1 MPQAPAESGTAEFR
15 RAHRISDGASFK
27 SSPLRLRPRTCAHT
41 ISPIS
46 GRSKPRALAPVPWG
60 FYIGR
65 AQVDPDGLG
74 VSESPG
80 AEWAALLN
88 PPSDFR
94 SPRLPRPPPG
104 VDSMQR
110 SSEPC
115 EMEKTPPVTG
125 KRRGGSRKACNE
137 CKQQKLRCDI
147 VQTPAAACSRCRRL
161 GIDCKVEQSFKR
173 ISKRRRNAEME
184 KEIADLRSRLSH
196 PNQEQTGES
205 HIGDDLSQCSE
216 EVFARRDSATI
227 ERSRPVSVPVE
238 PHPAMATP
246 LTMQRD
252 GSIPSQEENHW
263 RLEDVSLS
271 RARVSRLFE
280 QYFTFYHPFLPLL
293 NPPKPAEVYLNRC
306 PLLAWTII
314 CVASR
319 RSPSEPGLLSALS
332 GPFSRLLWSTITNV
346 PQDYRVVKALCV
358 LCTWPLPTTSQRTD
372 ATFMLSGLMMQ
383 IAMQL
388 GLHRPVQAEEFTTF
402 RMEVQGEA
410 LKDRLHTWVICNIV
424 AQNVATGYGQ
434 PPSTIYDWAL
444 EPASL
449 KDADYRLPDD
459 LAIRLRIEKFCD
471 RVTKAL
477 YSSKPEPAEF
487 ISAEKLV
494 VVQILESEL
503 REMEVEFGREISA
516 INMIHLRAAEL
527 HFRYFV
533 FLGSSARSDDLTKLF
548 IATTSFLGRVL
559 DLETS
564 PGELIGHSTNY
575 ILQMIVSAAFAL
587 MKLLK
592 SSFSRHIDFNHGK
605 LLFNGAIS
613 AIRRISVMDH
623 DRPIR
628 LADILAQMWN
638 ATGLEP
644 AEEDTLQLKVRC
656 RMSMSHVYDTV
667 WRWRQRFRPMKS
679 IEELQGEFYSR
690 LLQLFD
696 FIAHSYSLVAASA
709 NQDLSGTVGPLTRQ
723 QQESSLEDPSLML
736 PAQFDEGGAFFSE
749 AGFSEVFDSLNWVFE
764 GIPDSFVAPP
774 VL

>member
-1 MPQAPAESGTAEFR
+1 MDLGYR
-15 RAHRISDGASFK
+15 NI
-27 SSPLRLRPRTCAHT
+27 
-41 ISPIS
+41 
-46 GRSKPRALAPVPWG
+46 LAP
-60 FYIGR
+60 
-65 AQVDPDGLG
+65 DGPHY
-74 VSESPG
+74 SI
-80 AEWAALLN
+80 

-94 SPRLPRPPPG
+94 SPTVPRPPP
-104 VDSMQR
+104 VIDFMQR
-110 SSEPC
+110 SSESC
-115 EMEKTPPVTG
+115 TMEKTPPVTG

-184 KEIADLRSRLSH
+184 KEIADLRRRLG
-196 PNQEQTGES
+196 PNSDQEQGLEHHES
-205 HIGDDLSQCSE
+205 HGGDEMSHSSE
-216 EVFARRDSATI
+216 DVFARRDSAAI
-227 ERSRPVSVPVE
+227 DRSRPVSVPVE
-238 PHPAMATP
+238 TNPSIATP
-246 LTMQRD
+246 LTIKRD
-252 GSIPSQEENHW
+252 GSIVSQDEGQW
-263 RLEDVSLS
+263 RLEDICLS
-271 RARVSRLFE
+271 RARVIRLFE
-280 QYFTFYHPFLPLL
+280 QYFTYYHPFLPLL
-293 NPPKPAEVYLNRC
+293 NPPKPPEVYFNRC

-319 RSPSEPGLLSALS
+319 RSQYEPGLLSALS
-332 GPFSRLLWSTITNV
+332 GPFSRLLWSTITSV

-388 GLHRPVQAEEFTTF
+388 GLHRPVQSEEFTTF

-434 PPSTIYDWAL
+434 PPSTMYDWAL

-449 KDADYRLPDD
+449 RDADYRLPDD

-487 ISAEKLV
+487 ISTEKLL
-494 VVQILESEL
+494 VVQVLENEL
-503 REMEVEFGREISA
+503 RDMDLEFDGKLS
-516 INMIHLRAAEL
+516 AEL
-527 HFRYFV
+527 HFRYFM
-533 FLGSSARSDDLTKLF
+533 FLGPNARNDDLIKLF
-548 IATTSFLGRVL
+548 LATTSFLGRVL

-592 SSFSRHIDFNHGK
+592 SSFGRNLDFNHGK

-638 ATGLEP
+638 ATSLEP
-644 AEEDTLQLKVRC
+644 AEEDALQLKVRC

-667 WRWRQRFRPMKS
+667 WRWRQRFRPVKS
-679 IEELQGEFYSR
+679 MEEMQGPAGHF
-690 LLQLFD
+690 
-696 FIAHSYSLVAASA
+696 
-709 NQDLSGTVGPLTRQ
+709 TRPQ
-723 QQESSLEDPSLML
+723 QNSSLEDASLMM
-736 PAQFDEGGAFFSE
+736 PAQFDEGGAFFGES
-749 AGFSEVFDSLNWVFE
+749 GFSEVFDSLNWVFD

>member
-1 MPQAPAESGTAEFR
+1 MDLEYRNLVAPNGL
-15 RAHRISDGASFK
+15 
-27 SSPLRLRPRTCAHT
+27 PL
-41 ISPIS
+41 I
-46 GRSKPRALAPVPWG
+46 
-60 FYIGR
+60 
-65 AQVDPDGLG
+65 
-74 VSESPG
+74 
-80 AEWAALLN
+80 

-104 VDSMQR
+104 LEFMQR
-110 SSEPC
+110 SPESG

-184 KEIADLRSRLSH
+184 KEIADLRRRLASSADPDQLAEPH
-196 PNQEQTGES
+196 T
-205 HIGDDLSQCSE
+205 GDDLSQCSE
-216 EVFARRDSATI
+216 EAFGRRDSTGI
-227 ERSRPVSVPVE
+227 DRSRPVSVPAE
-238 PHPAMATP
+238 THPSIATP
-246 LTMQRD
+246 LTMKRD
-252 GSIPSQEENHW
+252 GSILSQEDNTPW
-263 RLEDVSLS
+263 RLEDVALS
-271 RARVSRLFE
+271 RARVARLFE
-280 QYFTFYHPFLPLL
+280 QYFNYYHPFLPLL
-293 NPPKPAEVYLNRC
+293 NLPKPPEVYLSRC

-319 RSPSEPGLLSALS
+319 RSPSDPGLLAALS
-332 GPFSRLLWSTITNV
+332 GPFSRLLWSTITGV

-402 RMEVQGEA
+402 RIEAQGEA

-449 KDADYRLPDD
+449 KDADYHLPDD
-459 LAIRLRIEKFCD
+459 LVIRLRVEKFCD

-477 YSSKPEPAEF
+477 YSNKPEPNEF
-487 ISAEKLV
+487 ISVEKLV
-494 VVQILESEL
+494 IVQILESEL
-503 REMEVEFGREISA
+503 REMEVEFGRDISA

-527 HFRYFV
+527 HLRYFV
-533 FLGSSARSDDLTKLF
+533 FLSSNARSDDLTKLF

-638 ATGLEP
+638 ATGPEP
-644 AEEDTLQLKVRC
+644 AEGDGLQLKVRC

-667 WRWRQRFRPMKS
+667 WRWRQRFRPVKS
-679 IEELQGEFYSR
+679 IEEIQAAAAAANPD
-690 LLQLFD
+690 LL
-696 FIAHSYSLVAASA
+696 STSGSLARP
-709 NQDLSGTVGPLTRQ
+709 QDNST
-723 QQESSLEDPSLML
+723 LEDSALML
-736 PAQFDEGGAFFSE
+736 PTQFDESGAFFNE

>member
-1 MPQAPAESGTAEFR
+1 MDLEYR
-15 RAHRISDGASFK
+15 N
-27 SSPLRLRPRTCAHT
+27 L
-41 ISPIS
+41 
-46 GRSKPRALAPVPWG
+46 LAPNGPHL
-60 FYIGR
+60 IP
-65 AQVDPDGLG
+65 Q
-74 VSESPG
+74 
-80 AEWAALLN
+80 
-88 PPSDFR
+88 SDFR
-94 SPRLPRPPPG
+94 SPQLPRPHPG
-104 VDSMQR
+104 VDFMQR
-110 SSEPC
+110 SPDSV

-137 CKQQKLRCDI
+137 CKQQKVAHLA
-147 VQTPAAACSRCRRL
+147 TPAAMMLMHAPVMHSFAVTLYKPRL
-161 GIDCKVEQSFKR
+161 RHVRVVVGWASTRTKR
-173 ISKRRRNAEME
+173 LPRRNAEME
-184 KEIADLRSRLSH
+184 KEIADLRRRLDTNPESDQKIENHTSDELSH
-196 PNQEQTGES
+196 
-205 HIGDDLSQCSE
+205 CSE
-216 EVFARRDSATI
+216 EVFARRESAATD
-227 ERSRPVSVPVE
+227 RLRPVSVPVE
-238 PHPAMATP
+238 QHHSMATP
-246 LTMQRD
+246 LTMKRS
-252 GSIPSQEENHW
+252 GSIISEEDNTPW
-263 RLEDVSLS
+263 KLEDVALS
-271 RARVSRLFE
+271 RARVARLYD
-280 QYFTFYHPFLPLL
+280 QYFNYYHPFLPLL
-293 NPPKPAEVYLNRC
+293 NLPKPPEVYLHRC

-319 RSPSEPGLLSALS
+319 RSPSEPGLLSAIS
-332 GPFSRLLWSTITNV
+332 GPFSRLLWSTITGV

-410 LKDRLHTWVICNIV
+410 LKDRIHTWVICNIV

-444 EPASL
+444 EPPSL
-449 KDADYRLPDD
+449 RDADYHLPED

-477 YSSKPEPAEF
+477 YSSKPEPIEF

-494 VVQILESEL
+494 IVQILETEL
-503 REMEVEFGREISA
+503 REMEVELGRDISGENPLSILISSSLTPSQA

-592 SSFSRHIDFNHGK
+592 SSFSRNIDFNHGK

-638 ATGLEP
+638 ANE
-644 AEEDTLQLKVRC
+644 AEVIENDGLQLKVRC

-667 WRWRQRFRPMKS
+667 WRWRQRFRPAKS
-679 IEELQGEFYSR
+679 IEEMQ
-690 LLQLFD
+690 
-696 FIAHSYSLVAASA
+696 AAAAVA
-709 NQDLSGTVGPLTRQ
+709 NQDISTAAGPLGRQ
-723 QQESSLEDPSLML
+723 HDSSIEDSSLMM

-749 AGFSEVFDSLNWVFE
+749 AGFSEVFDSLNWVFD

>member
-1 MPQAPAESGTAEFR
+1 
-15 RAHRISDGASFK
+15 
-27 SSPLRLRPRTCAHT
+27 
-41 ISPIS
+41 
-46 GRSKPRALAPVPWG
+46 
-60 FYIGR
+60 
-65 AQVDPDGLG
+65 
-74 VSESPG
+74 
-80 AEWAALLN
+80 
-88 PPSDFR
+88 
-94 SPRLPRPPPG
+94 
-104 VDSMQR
+104 
-110 SSEPC
+110 
-115 EMEKTPPVTG
+115 
-125 KRRGGSRKACNE
+125 
-137 CKQQKLRCDI
+137 
-147 VQTPAAACSRCRRL
+147 
-161 GIDCKVEQSFKR
+161 
-173 ISKRRRNAEME
+173 ME
-184 KEIADLRSRLSH
+184 KEIADLRRKLASN
-196 PNQEQTGES
+196 PMDQEQSTDT
-205 HIGDDLSQCSE
+205 HAGDDLSQCSE
-216 EVFARRDSATI
+216 EVFSRRASATVD
-227 ERSRPVSVPVE
+227 RPRPISVPAE
-238 PHPAMATP
+238 QHPSMATP

-252 GSIPSQEENHW
+252 GSILSQDENTPW
-263 RLEDVSLS
+263 RLEDISLS
-271 RARVSRLFE
+271 RARVSRLYE
-280 QYFTFYHPFLPLL
+280 QYFNYYHPFLPLL
-293 NPPKPAEVYLNRC
+293 NPPKPPEIYLNRC

-319 RSPSEPGLLSALS
+319 RSPTEPGLLGALS
-332 GPFSRLLWSTITNV
+332 GPFSRLLWSTITSV

-449 KDADYRLPDD
+449 KDADYRLPND
-459 LAIRLRIEKFCD
+459 LTIRLRIEKFCD

-477 YSSKPEPAEF
+477 YSSKPEPGEF

-494 VVQILESEL
+494 IVQILESEL

-533 FLGSSARSDDLTKLF
+533 FLGSSPRSDDLTKLF
-548 IATTSFLGRVL
+548 VATTSFLGRVL

-592 SSFSRHIDFNHGK
+592 SSFNRHIDFNHGK

-638 ATGLEP
+638 ASGP
-644 AEEDTLQLKVRC
+644 DPPEEDVLQLKVRC

-679 IEELQGEFYSR
+679 IEEIQ
-690 LLQLFD
+690 
-696 FIAHSYSLVAASA
+696 AAAAIA
-709 NQDLSGTVGPLTRQ
+709 NQDISSTAGPSARPQDQSLDD
-723 QQESSLEDPSLML
+723 SSLIL
-736 PAQFDEGGAFFSE
+736 PAQFDESGAFFSE
-749 AGFSEVFDSLNWVFE
+749 AGFSEVFDSLNWVFD

>member
-1 MPQAPAESGTAEFR
+1 MDLEYR
-15 RAHRISDGASFK
+15 N
-27 SSPLRLRPRTCAHT
+27 L
-41 ISPIS
+41 
-46 GRSKPRALAPVPWG
+46 LAPNG
-60 FYIGR
+60 
-65 AQVDPDGLG
+65 
-74 VSESPG
+74 
-80 AEWAALLN
+80 
-88 PPSDFR
+88 PPLFSSDFR
-94 SPRLPRPPPG
+94 SPRLPRPAAG
-104 VDSMQR
+104 EFLQR
-110 SSEPC
+110 SPESG

-184 KEIADLRSRLSH
+184 KEIADLRRKLSTN
-196 PNQEQTGES
+196 PMDQEQSTDT
-205 HIGDDLSQCSE
+205 HAGDNLSQCSE
-216 EVFARRDSATI
+216 EVFSRRESSTVD
-227 ERSRPVSVPVE
+227 RPRPVSVPAE
-238 PHPAMATP
+238 QHPSMATP

-252 GSIPSQEENHW
+252 PSILSQDENTPW
-263 RLEDVSLS
+263 RLEDISLS
-271 RARVSRLFE
+271 RARVSRLYE
-280 QYFTFYHPFLPLL
+280 QYFNYYHPFLPLL
-293 NPPKPAEVYLNRC
+293 NPPKPPEIYLNRC

-319 RSPSEPGLLSALS
+319 RSPTEPGLLGALS
-332 GPFSRLLWSTITNV
+332 GPFSRLLWSTITSV

-449 KDADYRLPDD
+449 KDADYRLPTD
-459 LAIRLRIEKFCD
+459 LTIRLRIEKFCD

-477 YSSKPEPAEF
+477 YSSKPEPGEF

-494 VVQILESEL
+494 IVQILESEL
-503 REMEVEFGREISA
+503 REMEVEFGRDISA

-533 FLGSSARSDDLTKLF
+533 FLGSSPRSDDLTKLF
-548 IATTSFLGRVL
+548 VATTSFLGRVL

-592 SSFSRHIDFNHGK
+592 SSFNRHIDFNHGK

-638 ATGLEP
+638 ASGPETP
-644 AEEDTLQLKVRC
+644 EEDVLQLKVRC

-679 IEELQGEFYSR
+679 IEEMQ
-690 LLQLFD
+690 
-696 FIAHSYSLVAASA
+696 AAAAIA
-709 NQDLSGTVGPLTRQ
+709 NQDISSASGPSARPQDQSLDD
-723 QQESSLEDPSLML
+723 SSLIL
-736 PAQFDEGGAFFSE
+736 PAQFDESGAFFSE
-749 AGFSEVFDSLNWVFE
+749 AGFSEVFDSLNWVFD

>member
-1 MPQAPAESGTAEFR
+1 
-15 RAHRISDGASFK
+15 
-27 SSPLRLRPRTCAHT
+27 
-41 ISPIS
+41 
-46 GRSKPRALAPVPWG
+46 
-60 FYIGR
+60 
-65 AQVDPDGLG
+65 
-74 VSESPG
+74 
-80 AEWAALLN
+80 
-88 PPSDFR
+88 
-94 SPRLPRPPPG
+94 
-104 VDSMQR
+104 
-110 SSEPC
+110 
-115 EMEKTPPVTG
+115 MEKAPPVTG

-137 CKQQKLRCDI
+137 CKQQK
-147 VQTPAAACSRCRRL
+147 
-161 GIDCKVEQSFKR
+161 SFKR

-184 KEIADLRSRLSH
+184 KEIADLRRRLG
-196 PNQEQTGES
+196 PNSDHEQGVEPHES
-205 HIGDDLSQCSE
+205 HGGDEMSHCSE
-216 EVFARRDSATI
+216 DVFARRDSAAI
-227 ERSRPVSVPVE
+227 DQSRPVSVPVE
-238 PHPAMATP
+238 SHSSIATP
-246 LTMQRD
+246 LTMKRD
-252 GSIPSQEENHW
+252 GSIISQDEGQW
-263 RLEDVSLS
+263 RLEDICLS
-271 RARVSRLFE
+271 RARVLRLYE
-280 QYFTFYHPFLPLL
+280 QYFTYYHPFLPLL
-293 NPPKPAEVYLNRC
+293 NPPKPPEVYLNRC
-306 PLLAWTII
+306 PLLAWTMI
-314 CVASR
+314 CVACR
-319 RSPSEPGLLSALS
+319 RSQYEPGLLSALS
-332 GPFSRLLWSTITNV
+332 GPFSRLLWSTITSV

-449 KDADYRLPDD
+449 RDADYRLPDD

-477 YSSKPEPAEF
+477 YSSKPEPVEF
-487 ISAEKLV
+487 ISADKLV
-494 VVQILESEL
+494 VVQVLESEL
-503 REMEVEFGREISA
+503 RDMDVEFDGKISA
-516 INMIHLRAAEL
+516 INTIHLRAAEL
-527 HFRYFV
+527 HFRYFM
-533 FLGSSARSDDLTKLF
+533 FLGSTVRSDDLIKLF
-548 IATTSFLGRVL
+548 LATTSFLGRVL

-592 SSFSRHIDFNHGK
+592 SSFSRHLDFNHGK

-638 ATGLEP
+638 ATSLEP
-644 AEEDTLQLKVRC
+644 AEEDALQLKVRC

-667 WRWRQRFRPMKS
+667 WRWRQRFRPVKS
-679 IEELQGEFYSR
+679 LEEMQAAA
-690 LLQLFD
+690 
-696 FIAHSYSLVAASA
+696 IAA
-709 NQDLSGTVGPLTRQ
+709 NQDILGPAGHMTRQ
-723 QQESSLEDPSLML
+723 QDSSLEDQSLMM

-749 AGFSEVFDSLNWVFE
+749 SGFSEVFDSLNWVFD

>member
-1 MPQAPAESGTAEFR
+1 MDLEYR
-15 RAHRISDGASFK
+15 N
-27 SSPLRLRPRTCAHT
+27 L
-41 ISPIS
+41 
-46 GRSKPRALAPVPWG
+46 LAPNG
-60 FYIGR
+60 
-65 AQVDPDGLG
+65 
-74 VSESPG
+74 
-80 AEWAALLN
+80 
-88 PPSDFR
+88 PPLFSSDFR
-94 SPRLPRPPPG
+94 SPRLSRPAAG
-104 VDSMQR
+104 EFLQR
-110 SSEPC
+110 SPESG
-115 EMEKTPPVTG
+115 EMKTPPVTG

-184 KEIADLRSRLSH
+184 KEIADLRRKLASN
-196 PNQEQTGES
+196 PMDQEQSTDT
-205 HIGDDLSQCSE
+205 HAGDDLSQCSE
-216 EVFARRDSATI
+216 EVFSRRASATVD
-227 ERSRPVSVPVE
+227 RPRPISVPAE
-238 PHPAMATP
+238 QHPSMATP

-252 GSIPSQEENHW
+252 GSILSQDENTPW
-263 RLEDVSLS
+263 RLEDISLS
-271 RARVSRLFE
+271 RARVSRLYE
-280 QYFTFYHPFLPLL
+280 QYFNYYHPFLPLL
-293 NPPKPAEVYLNRC
+293 NPPKPPEIYLNRC

-319 RSPSEPGLLSALS
+319 RSPTEPGLLGALS
-332 GPFSRLLWSTITNV
+332 GPFSRLLWSTITSV

-449 KDADYRLPDD
+449 KDADYRLPND
-459 LAIRLRIEKFCD
+459 LTIRLRIEKFCD

-477 YSSKPEPAEF
+477 YSSKPEPGEF

-494 VVQILESEL
+494 IVQILESEL

-533 FLGSSARSDDLTKLF
+533 FLGSSPRSDDLTKLF
-548 IATTSFLGRVL
+548 VATTSFLGRVL

-592 SSFSRHIDFNHGK
+592 SSFNRHIDFNHGK

-638 ATGLEP
+638 ASGP
-644 AEEDTLQLKVRC
+644 DPPEEDVLQLKVRC

-679 IEELQGEFYSR
+679 IEEIQ
-690 LLQLFD
+690 
-696 FIAHSYSLVAASA
+696 AAAAIA
-709 NQDLSGTVGPLTRQ
+709 NQDISSTAGPSARPQDQSLDD
-723 QQESSLEDPSLML
+723 SSLIL
-736 PAQFDEGGAFFSE
+736 PAQFDESGAFFSE
-749 AGFSEVFDSLNWVFE
+749 AGFSEVFDSLNWVFD

>member
-1 MPQAPAESGTAEFR
+1 MDLGYRNHLLAANGS
-15 RAHRISDGASFK
+15 AHSTSVI
-27 SSPLRLRPRTCAHT
+27 T
-41 ISPIS
+41 
-46 GRSKPRALAPVPWG
+46 
-60 FYIGR
+60 
-65 AQVDPDGLG
+65 
-74 VSESPG
+74 
-80 AEWAALLN
+80 
-88 PPSDFR
+88 PSDLR
-94 SPRLPRPPPG
+94 TGLPRPPVP
-104 VDSMQR
+104 VTEQFDMD
-110 SSEPC
+110 
-115 EMEKTPPVTG
+115 KTPVPA
-125 KRRGGSRKACNE
+125 KRRGGNRKACNE

-147 VQTPAAACSRCRRL
+147 VQAPAAACSRCRRL

-184 KEIADLRSRLSH
+184 KEIADLRRRLTDPSH
-196 PNQEQTGES
+196 EQQMADGHASEN
-205 HIGDDLSQCSE
+205 LSPCS
-216 EVFARRDSATI
+216 ADALSGRDSVAGVD
-227 ERSRPVSVPVE
+227 RPRPVSVPVE
-238 PHPAMATP
+238 PQPSIGTP

-252 GSIPSQEENHW
+252 GSIVSQEENSW
-263 RLEDVSLS
+263 RLEDISLS
-271 RARVSRLFE
+271 RPRVVRLYE
-280 QYFTFYHPFLPLL
+280 QYFTYYHPFLPLL
-293 NPPKPAEVYLNRC
+293 NPPKPPEVYLNRC

-319 RSPSEPGLLSALS
+319 RSPSEPGLLTALS
-332 GPFSRLLWSTITNV
+332 GPFSRLLWSTITGV

-434 PPSTIYDWAL
+434 PPSTNYDWAL

-449 KDADYRLPDD
+449 TDADYRLPDD
-459 LAIRLRIEKFCD
+459 LRIRLRIEKFCD
-471 RVTKAL
+471 RVTKSL

-494 VVQILESEL
+494 IVQILESEL
-503 REMEVEFGREISA
+503 REMEVEFGRDISP

-527 HFRYFV
+527 HLRYFV

-623 DRPIR
+623 DRPVR

-638 ATGLEP
+638 SAGPELP
-644 AEEDTLQLKVRC
+644 AEGDGLQLKVRC

-667 WRWRQRFRPMKS
+667 WRWRQRFRPVKS
-679 IEELQGEFYSR
+679 IEETHQ
-690 LLQLFD
+690 D
-696 FIAHSYSLVAASA
+696 VSA
-709 NQDLSGTVGPLTRQ
+709 TAGPFPRQ
-723 QQESSLEDPSLML
+723 QDSSSLEDPSLML
-736 PAQFDEGGAFFSE
+736 PAQFDESGAFFSE

-764 GIPDSFVAPP
+764 GFPDSFVAPP

>member
-1 MPQAPAESGTAEFR
+1 MDLDYR
-15 RAHRISDGASFK
+15 N
-27 SSPLRLRPRTCAHT
+27 L
-41 ISPIS
+41 
-46 GRSKPRALAPVPWG
+46 LAPNGPHL
-60 FYIGR
+60 IP
-65 AQVDPDGLG
+65 Q
-74 VSESPG
+74 
-80 AEWAALLN
+80 
-88 PPSDFR
+88 SDFR
-94 SPRLPRPPPG
+94 PPSLPRPPPG
-104 VDSMQR
+104 VNFMQR
-110 SSEPC
+110 SPESG

-184 KEIADLRSRLSH
+184 KEIADLRRRLETNPEH
-196 PNQEQTGES
+196 EQADDHHS
-205 HIGDDLSQCSE
+205 GDDMSQASDDA
-216 EVFARRDSATI
+216 FRRRESSAI
-227 ERSRPVSVPVE
+227 DRSRPVSVPVE
-238 PHPAMATP
+238 THPSISTP
-246 LTMQRD
+246 LTMQRS
-252 GSIPSQEENHW
+252 GSIISQDENTPW
-263 RLEDVSLS
+263 RLEDVVLS
-271 RARVSRLFE
+271 RARVARLFE
-280 QYFTFYHPFLPLL
+280 QYFNYYHPFLPLL
-293 NPPKPAEVYLNRC
+293 NLPKPPEVYLGRC
-306 PLLAWTII
+306 PLLAWTIV

-319 RSPSEPGLLSALS
+319 RSPSDPGLLSALS

-402 RMEVQGEA
+402 QMGVQGEA
-410 LKDRLHTWVICNIV
+410 LKDRLHTWIICNIV

-434 PPSTIYDWAL
+434 PPSTMYDWAL

-449 KDADYRLPDD
+449 KDADYHLPTD

-477 YSSKPEPAEF
+477 YSSKPEPGEF
-487 ISAEKLV
+487 ISVEKLV

-503 REMEVEFGREISA
+503 REMEVEFGQEISA

-533 FLGSSARSDDLTKLF
+533 FLGSNARPDDLTKLF
-548 IATTSFLGRVL
+548 FATTSFLGRVL
-559 DLETS
+559 DLETA

-592 SSFSRHIDFNHGK
+592 SNFNRHIDFNHGK

-638 ATGLEP
+638 ATGAEP
-644 AEEDTLQLKVRC
+644 TTEDDLQLKVRC

-667 WRWRQRFRPMKS
+667 WRWRQRFRPVKS
-679 IEELQGEFYSR
+679 LEEMQ
-690 LLQLFD
+690 
-696 FIAHSYSLVAASA
+696 AAAAAA
-709 NQDLSGTVGPLTRQ
+709 NLDITTTMGPMTRQ
-723 QQESSLEDPSLML
+723 QDISLEDPSLML
-736 PAQFDEGGAFFSE
+736 PTQFDESGAFFSE

-774 VL
+774 IL